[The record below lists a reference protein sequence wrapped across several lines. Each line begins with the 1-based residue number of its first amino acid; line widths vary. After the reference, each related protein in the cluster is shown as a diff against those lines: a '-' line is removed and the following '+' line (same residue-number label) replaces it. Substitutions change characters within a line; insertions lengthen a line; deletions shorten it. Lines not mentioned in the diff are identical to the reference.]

1 MADPLSLAASITGV
15 LAFAAATARSL
26 ATIVQEIRDAPDDIV
41 ATGRDVRALAA
52 VLSAAHDTCTRH
64 NLAAEDKDLAAAL
77 AEYVDMCQEAMQ
89 GLRIILRPL
98 AAGARPIRLIL
109 GWAMK
114 KGEVRALRARL
125 NEGKASLNLT
135 LSALNG

>member
-26 ATIVQEIRDAPDDIV
+26 ATLVQEVRDAPDDV
-41 ATGRDVRALAA
+41 LATGRDVRSLTAILI
-52 VLSAAHDTCTRH
+52 AAHDTCARH
-64 NLAAEDKDLAAAL
+64 DLDEEDKDLAAAL

-89 GLRIILRPL
+89 GLRAILRPL
-98 AAGARPIRLIL
+98 AAGGSSMRFVL
-109 GWAMK
+109 GWTMRRGDVK
-114 KGEVRALRARL
+114 ALRGRL
-125 NEGKASLNLT
+125 NEGKASLNLA